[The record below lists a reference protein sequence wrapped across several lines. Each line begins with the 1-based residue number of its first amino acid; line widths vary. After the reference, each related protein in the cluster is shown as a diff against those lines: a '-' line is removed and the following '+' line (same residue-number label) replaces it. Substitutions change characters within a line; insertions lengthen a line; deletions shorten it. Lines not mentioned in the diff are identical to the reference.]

1 MGETNQAK
9 TDNPKRAVTRI
20 RYVIHDG
27 FCASLAR
34 GSHCVPS
41 GKTQRYALSHRVFNI
56 ITHDKMDADGKAAGL
71 VELKAF
77 NKKVCATADPS
88 Y

>member
-1 MGETNQAK
+1 M
-9 TDNPKRAVTRI
+9 
-20 RYVIHDG
+20 IHDG
-27 FCASLAR
+27 FSASLAR

-41 GKTQRYALSHRVFNI
+41 GKTQRYTLSHRVFNI
-56 ITHDKMDADGKAAGL
+56 TIPDKMDADEKAAGL